1 MKEELPNKHRLP
13 GEYFLDAEGSKVHY
27 FEEGEGKPL
36 VLVHGWLGSS
46 AFGFKHVI
54 PGLAEHYQVIAPDLP
69 GFGETEELKGKHTI
83 ETYVDFLRGFI
94 EKKRLTKIS
103 LVGVSFGGAVCLRFA
118 QKYPMYL
125 EKLVL

>member
-1 MKEELPNKHRLP
+1 MKEELPNRRSLLR
-13 GEYFLDAEGSKVHY
+13 EYFLDVEGSKVHY
-27 FEEGEGKPL
+27 FEGGEGESL

-46 AFGFKHVI
+46 VGFKHVM
-54 PGLAEHYQVIAPDLP
+54 PDLVGHYHVIAPDLP